1 MPQLVNLANKARQ
14 TQAVK
19 NLAVAAQG
27 NKYLRRGINL
37 TRWGGEAM
45 VDTSLAALYQD
56 ADLGNTMDL
65 LGFFGVDNAPLMTQE
80 ENNYLEN
87 FGNKVLA
94 DGLLLPL
101 GLIGASQ
108 VAPFTR
114 RLADGNAA
122 FGLDELAQV
131 ELEPYKPRGITQPL
145 LPPAG
150 PEQFDSAIDRTTAA
164 QTQVQAVQRQRDRVE
179 AMGLI
184 LKNTDGQYAFDITGA
199 GGQYGVEAPTP

>member
-1 MPQLVNLANKARQ
+1 MDDRSGRTGPVQPAAGTLEDGLSTRPTIATYGYELGGEGAEALVLTGSTAIRQLKRVPQLVNLASKARQ

-19 NLAVAAQG
+19 TWLLLHR

-65 LGFFGVDNAPLMTQE
+65 LGFGVDNAPLMTQE

-94 DGLLLPL
+94 GLLLPL
-101 GLIGASQ
+101 GLI
-108 VAPFTR
+108 VLR
-114 RLADGNAA
+114 RW
-122 FGLDELAQV
+122 
-131 ELEPYKPRGITQPL
+131 RR

-150 PEQFDSAIDRTTAA
+150 RWERSVWPRRAGPGRAR
-164 QTQVQAVQRQRDRVE
+164 AV
-179 AMGLI
+179 
-184 LKNTDGQYAFDITGA
+184 
-199 GGQYGVEAPTP
+199 